1 MTERAAA
8 LPAEA
13 EGLLDYW
20 FGVLDEESWWR
31 PTPAID
37 GEIHRRFFDLYEGIV
52 RDGLPRGWLA
62 SPRGRLAAIIALD
75 QLPRNLHRDDARAF
89 ASDDLAL
96 ALARRAI
103 EAGDEAALD
112 ARERIFLY
120 VPFEHC
126 EDAGAQVQSVELYTA
141 LGDEKCIEFATMH
154 QQIIERFGRFPHRNA
169 ALGRETTAE
178 EADFLKGEALF
189 W

>member
-1 MTERAAA
+1 MAD

-13 EGLLDYW
+13 AGLLDYW
-20 FGVLDEESWWR
+20 FGALDEDTWWKS
-31 PTPAID
+31 TPAID
-37 GEIHRRFFDLYEGIV
+37 SEIHKRFFSLYETIV
-52 RDGLPRGWLA
+52 REGMPRGWLA

-96 ALARRAI
+96 ALASRSI
-103 EAGDEAALD
+103 EAGDGGALNE
-112 ARERIFLY
+112 RERIFLY
-120 VPFEHC
+120 VPLEHC
-126 EDAGAQVQSVELYTA
+126 EDVRIQARSVELYTA
-141 LGDEKCIEFATMH
+141 LGNEKCLEFAKLH
-154 QQIIERFGRFPHRNA
+154 QDIIERFGRFPHRNA

-178 EADFLKGEALF
+178 EADFLIGEALF